1 MKFLEALNFGWRRKL
16 PVMQQTQATEC
27 GLTCVGMIANY
38 FGHGID
44 MVTLRKRFPTSLKG
58 ATLADVMLIA
68 HQLGMAG
75 RALRLELDELHKLRR
90 PCILHWEMNH
100 FVVLKSVSK
109 DKITIH
115 DPARG
120 KRDVPM
126 EEVSRC
132 FTGVALELLPTA
144 TFTQVQEKQTIS
156 MLKLIGNVTGIRS
169 AFAQVMILSIALELF
184 GILSPFYMQWV
195 MDQVLVSADYDLLTL
210 LGSGFIIVTLLN
222 ISISALRSWV
232 TTWFSSLLS
241 VQWTA
246 NVCSHLLGLPMS
258 YFESRHVGDVL
269 SRFGSISTIQ
279 STLTG
284 RFISSILDGVMAIVT
299 LGMLFIYNVK
309 LAWLVL
315 ALLAA
320 YVVIRWISFRP
331 FRQANEDQ
339 ITASARAQ
347 SQLLE
352 SIRGVQ
358 AVKLNNKQE
367 IRVAAYANAVV
378 ESTNKGVAIQ
388 RLSIAFSSIQGT
400 ISGVGRIVLIWMA
413 ALQVLEGN
421 FTSGMLVA
429 FISFSDQ
436 FISRASGLVDAVI
449 DFTML
454 RLHGERLADIV
465 LTDREADMETLLPSM
480 PDRENKAPSVTIKD
494 LCFRYAETE
503 PYVINHCNI
512 SIAAGESVAIIGP
525 SGQGKTTLAKL
536 MMGLLKTVSGV
547 IEIDGIDIKKLGM
560 RNYRDRIGCVM
571 QDDILFAGSISDN
584 ISFFDAEPSMERIE
598 YAAKIAQ
605 IHDDIT
611 AMPMGYHS
619 LVGDM
624 GSSLSGGQIQRV
636 LLARALYRKPDL
648 LILDEA
654 SSHLDVERERSIN
667 EAIGKMPVTRIII
680 AHRPETIRSA
690 DRIILLNQGQA
701 IEVSHEQ
708 LEAMLT
714 STTLN

>member
-38 FGHGID
+38 FGHEID

-58 ATLADVMLIA
+58 ATLADVMLVA

-75 RALRLELDELHKLRR
+75 RALRLELDELGKLRR

-100 FVVLKSVSK
+100 FVVLKSVAK

-132 FTGVALELLPTA
+132 FTGVALELLPGA
-144 TFTQVQEKQTIS
+144 TFKQVQEKQSIS

-169 AFAQVMILSIALELF
+169 AFAQVLILSVALELF
-184 GILSPFYMQWV
+184 GILTPFYMQWV

-210 LGSGFIIVTLLN
+210 LGSGFIIVTLL
-222 ISISALRSWV
+222 SVAISALRSWV

-258 YFESRHVGDVL
+258 YFETRHVGDVL
-269 SRFGSISTIQ
+269 SRFGSIGTIQ

-299 LGMLFIYNVK
+299 LGMLFIYNIK

-320 YVVIRWISFRP
+320 YIIIRWVSFRP

-367 IRVAAYANAVV
+367 IRVAAYANALV

-388 RLSIAFSSIQGT
+388 RLSIGFSSIQGL
-400 ISGVGRIVLIWMA
+400 ISGIGRIVLIWMA

-436 FISRASGLVDAVI
+436 FIGRASGLVDAVI

-465 LTDREADMETLLPSM
+465 LTEPEADMETLLPAT
-480 PDRENKAPSVTIKD
+480 PNATHAAPSLTIKD
-494 LCFRYAETE
+494 LCFRYGETE

-512 SIAAGESVAIIGP
+512 SITAGESVAIIGP

-536 MMGLLKTVSGV
+536 MMGLLKPESGT

-560 RNYRDRIGCVM
+560 RNYRARIGCVM

-584 ISFFDAEPSMERIE
+584 ISFFDATPDQERIE
-598 YAAKIAQ
+598 TAAKLAQ
-605 IHDDIT
+605 IHDDIS

-667 EAIGKMPVTRIII
+667 EAIRNMSVTRIMI
-680 AHRPETIRSA
+680 AHRPETICSA
-690 DRIILLNQGQA
+690 DRIILLNQGGA
-701 IEVSHEQ
+701 
-708 LEAMLT
+708 LEIDKDQYTHLVKNNAQ
-714 STTLN
+714 